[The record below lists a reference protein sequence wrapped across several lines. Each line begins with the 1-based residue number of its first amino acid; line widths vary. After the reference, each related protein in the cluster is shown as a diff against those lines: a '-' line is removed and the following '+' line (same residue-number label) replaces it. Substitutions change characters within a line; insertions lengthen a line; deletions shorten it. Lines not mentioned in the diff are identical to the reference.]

1 MMKTNGK
8 ASKALALCLALLL
21 MIGLFGTT
29 AFAIGQDDTGI
40 ITVSGVEDGV
50 TVSAYRLMDVNIN
63 ANGQPQE
70 PVYTWTNKVAGWVRA
85 NYSTYI
91 GTGADNSVQ
100 SVFSSAS
107 ADAIATFYDALAA
120 AIKSN
125 AIADFTATA
134 TETAAEGGATLSSL
148 AMGNYLILFE
158 NGY

>member
-1 MMKTNGK
+1 M
-8 ASKALALCLALLL
+8 
-21 MIGLFGTT
+21 
-29 AFAIGQDDTGI
+29 
-40 ITVSGVEDGV
+40 
-50 TVSAYRLMDVNIN
+50 
-63 ANGQPQE
+63 
-70 PVYTWTNKVAGWVRA
+70 AGWVRA

-148 AMGNYLILFE
+148 AMGNYLILIE
-158 NGY
+158 NGYKVYRPSAVNLVPRFAMRGVPREREASSSAPSGSVSIPRIAAERDTICASSWGE